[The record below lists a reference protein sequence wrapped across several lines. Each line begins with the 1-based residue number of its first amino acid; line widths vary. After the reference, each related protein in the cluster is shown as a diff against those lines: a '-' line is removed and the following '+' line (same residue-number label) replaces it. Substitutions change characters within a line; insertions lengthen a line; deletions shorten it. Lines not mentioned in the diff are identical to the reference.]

1 MRISKDQKL
10 EIVRK
15 HLNDG
20 ITLRELSE
28 EYGMDQSMLK
38 YNVALYLRHGEGA
51 FTDQSERTMYSRAMK
66 LKAVKR
72 YLDGNESIRLISVDL
87 GLADPTILSGWIKK
101 YQNGGEEALQTS
113 YSRPNYALPEDRQKK
128 IENQEIKER
137 LEHLEAENEYLKKYY
152 SLILERSRR
161 LKKKSKRSV
170 N

>member
-1 MRISKDQKL
+1 
-10 EIVRK
+10 
-15 HLNDG
+15 
-20 ITLRELSE
+20 
-28 EYGMDQSMLK
+28 MLK

-51 FTDQSERTMYSRAMK
+51 FTDQSEKTVYSRAMK

-72 YLDGNESIRLISVDL
+72 YLDGNESIRLISVDF

-161 LKKKSKRSV
+161 LKKKSKAV
-170 N
+170 VH